1 MKRAAKPRPPAMQS
15 GGRLFQ
21 EPERPAGMYTAY
33 VDGAAR
39 GNPGPASYAVILR
52 APDGSTQ
59 FQIGKYLG
67 RATNNVA
74 EYYALI
80 GALDY
85 AQSHQIS
92 RLAVRSDSE
101 LLVRQMHGR
110 YKVKSAGLRP
120 LHERAQKLARGLAH
134 FEIEHISR
142 EQNSEADALANL
154 ALDATSTVGGPSR
167 GPVGGTVAGTA
178 HGTDVRTAREKSA
191 SADGEAAGRSA
202 VTASA
207 PARVA
212 ATLAAAARD
221 GRRIRARYSAGAL
234 HPLEAL
240 DLAEGDIIEISV
252 KKPAPR

>member
-1 MKRAAKPRPPAMQS
+1 MKT

-21 EPERPAGMYTAY
+21 EPERPAGVYTAY

-85 AQSHQIS
+85 AQSHQIAH
-92 RLAVRSDSE
+92 LAVRSDSE

-142 EQNSEADALANL
+142 EQNREADELANL

-167 GPVGGTVAGTA
+167 GTVGGTVAGTA
-178 HGTDVRTAREKSA
+178 HGTDTG
-191 SADGEAAGRSA
+191 ADGEKSVSAA
-202 VTASA
+202 TASA

-240 DLAEGDIIEISV
+240 DLAEGDIVEISV

>member
-1 MKRAAKPRPPAMQS
+1 MKSAAKPRSPATKT

-21 EPERPAGMYTAY
+21 EPERPAGVYTAY

-52 APDGSTQ
+52 APDGSTA

-85 AQSHQIS
+85 AQSQQIAH
-92 RLAVRSDSE
+92 LAVRSDSE
-101 LLVRQMHGR
+101 LLVRQMQGR
-110 YKVKSAGLRP
+110 YKVKSPDLRP
-120 LHERAQKLARGLAH
+120 LHERAQKMARALAH
-134 FEIEHISR
+134 FDIEHIPR
-142 EQNSEADALANL
+142 ERNSEADQLANL
-154 ALDATSTVGGPSR
+154 ALDATSTIGG
-167 GPVGGTVAGTA
+167 
-178 HGTDVRTAREKSA
+178 TAREKSVA
-191 SADGEAAGRSA
+191 SAA
-202 VTASA
+202 A
-207 PARVA
+207 PATLRTA
-212 ATLAAAARD
+212 AAPAAAARD
-221 GRRIRARYSAGAL
+221 GRSIRARFSAGAL

-240 DLAEGDIIEISV
+240 ELSEGDIVEITF

>member
-1 MKRAAKPRPPAMQS
+1 MKRDAKPRDHSAAS
-15 GGRLFQ
+15 LFQ
-21 EPERPAGMYTAY
+21 EPERPTGVFTAY

-39 GNPGPASYAVILR
+39 GNPGPASYAVIVR

-85 AQSHQIS
+85 AQSQKIS

-101 LLVRQMHGR
+101 LLVRQMQGR
-110 YKVKSAGLRP
+110 YKVKSPDLRP
-120 LHERAQKLARGLAH
+120 LHERAQKMARGLAH
-134 FEIEHISR
+134 FDIAHVPR
-142 EQNSEADALANL
+142 EQNSDADHLANL
-154 ALDATSTVGGPSR
+154 ALDATGTVGGKIE
-167 GPVGGTVAGTA
+167 
-178 HGTDVRTAREKSA
+178 AR
-191 SADGEAAGRSA
+191 AA
-202 VTASA
+202 TA
-207 PARVA
+207 PAA
-212 ATLAAAARD
+212 AERLGATAIAPAKEV
-221 GRRIRARYSAGAL
+221 RRIRARFSAGAL

-240 DLAEGDIIEISV
+240 DLAEGEIVELSV

>member
-1 MKRAAKPRPPAMQS
+1 MKRATKLRPHSAA
-15 GGRLFQ
+15 GLFE
-21 EPERPAGMYTAY
+21 EPERPAGVYTAY

-39 GNPGPASYAVILR
+39 GNPGPASYAVIVQ

-85 AQSHQIS
+85 AQSQHIT

-101 LLVRQMHGR
+101 LLVRQMQGR
-110 YKVKSAGLRP
+110 YKVKSAVLRP

-134 FEIEHISR
+134 FDIEHIPR
-142 EQNSEADALANL
+142 EQNSDADQLANL
-154 ALDATSTVGGPSR
+154 ALDATATVGG
-167 GPVGGTVAGTA
+167 TA
-178 HGTDVRTAREKSA
+178 RGTDVSAARETASQSA
-191 SADGEAAGRSA
+191 A
-202 VTASA
+202 TASA
-207 PARVA
+207 TSRVGATSTAPARE
-212 ATLAAAARD
+212 T
-221 GRRIRARYSAGAL
+221 RRIRARYSAGAL

-240 DLAEGDIIEISV
+240 ELAEGDIVEISV

>member
-1 MKRAAKPRPPAMQS
+1 MKRAAKPRPHRAA
-15 GGRLFQ
+15 GLFE
-21 EPERPAGMYTAY
+21 EPERPAGVYTAY

-52 APDGSTQ
+52 APDGSTP

-85 AQSHQIS
+85 AQSNHIA

-101 LLVRQMHGR
+101 LLVRQMQGR
-110 YKVKSAGLRP
+110 YKVKSLDLRP

-134 FEIEHISR
+134 FDIEHIPR

-154 ALDATSTVGGPSR
+154 ALDATSTVGG
-167 GPVGGTVAGTA
+167 
-178 HGTDVRTAREKSA
+178 TAREKSV
-191 SADGEAAGRSA
+191 SAA
-202 VTASA
+202 TASA
-207 PARVA
+207 TSRVA
-212 ATLAAAARD
+212 ATLATPAREA
-221 GRRIRARYSAGAL
+221 RRIRARYSAGAL

-240 DLAEGDIIEISV
+240 ELAEGDIVEISV